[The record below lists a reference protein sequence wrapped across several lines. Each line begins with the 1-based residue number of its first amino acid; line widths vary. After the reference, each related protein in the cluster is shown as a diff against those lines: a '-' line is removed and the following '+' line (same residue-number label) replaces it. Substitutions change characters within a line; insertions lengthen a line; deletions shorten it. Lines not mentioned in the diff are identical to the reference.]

1 MNTKT
6 VKRGSKLV
14 YQVWLDTTKFTEAN
28 NIQYVGVSDTYD
40 ADKLD
45 VNAADIKAYDS
56 VTGADVTAKFDIKV
70 ENGTITATSKD
81 EFIKDKENIAPTIFD
96 NSLKTMI
103 NNVCTDIYT
112 YQLKNIHYLCLNDY
126 FGELISRHKIILKEI
141 HQVYFKAN
149 MWLEITKD
157 KQYILKWD
165 TLI

>member
-1 MNTKT
+1 MIKT
-6 VKRGSKLV
+6 NNFINFLKIKPLNINLGDEYIIESYKHNVSRQNSILIDFTPFALGFYLKSK
-14 YQVWLDTTKFTEAN
+14 
-28 NIQYVGVSDTYD
+28 
-40 ADKLD
+40 D
-45 VNAADIKAYDS
+45 VNITIK
-56 VTGADVTAKFDIKV
+56 
-70 ENGTITATSKD
+70 ITELNNYKI
-81 EFIKDKENIAPTIFD
+81 IKDKENIALTIFD

>member
-1 MNTKT
+1 MIKTNDFINFLKIKPLNMTLGDEYIVESYKHNVSRQNSILIDNTP
-6 VKRGSKLV
+6 
-14 YQVWLDTTKFTEAN
+14 FTLGFYLKNKDINITIKITELN
-28 NIQYVGVSDTYD
+28 NYKI
-40 ADKLD
+40 
-45 VNAADIKAYDS
+45 
-56 VTGADVTAKFDIKV
+56 
-70 ENGTITATSKD
+70 
-81 EFIKDKENIAPTIFD
+81 IKDKENIAPTIFD
-96 NSLKTMI
+96 NSLKTMV
-103 NNVCTDIYT
+103 NNVCIDIYT

>member
-1 MNTKT
+1 MIKT
-6 VKRGSKLV
+6 NNFINFLKIKPLNINLGDEYIIESYKHNVSRQNSILIDFTPFALGFYLKSK
-14 YQVWLDTTKFTEAN
+14 
-28 NIQYVGVSDTYD
+28 
-40 ADKLD
+40 D
-45 VNAADIKAYDS
+45 VNII
-56 VTGADVTAKFDIKV
+56 IKV
-70 ENGTITATSKD
+70 TELNNYKI
-81 EFIKDKENIAPTIFD
+81 IKDKENIAPTIFD

>member
-1 MNTKT
+1 MIKT
-6 VKRGSKLV
+6 NNFINFLKIKPLNINLGDEYIIESYKYNVSQQNSILINFTPFALGFYLKSK
-14 YQVWLDTTKFTEAN
+14 
-28 NIQYVGVSDTYD
+28 
-40 ADKLD
+40 D
-45 VNAADIKAYDS
+45 VNI
-56 VTGADVTAKFDIKV
+56 TIKV
-70 ENGTITATSKD
+70 TELNNYKI
-81 EFIKDKENIAPTIFD
+81 IKDKENIAPTIFD

-103 NNVCTDIYT
+103 NNVCIDIYT

>member
-1 MNTKT
+1 MIKTNDFINFLKIKPLNITLGDEYIVESYKHKVLRQNSILIDNTPFTLGFYLK
-6 VKRGSKLV
+6 SK
-14 YQVWLDTTKFTEAN
+14 DI
-28 NIQYVGVSDTYD
+28 NIT
-40 ADKLD
+40 
-45 VNAADIKAYDS
+45 
-56 VTGADVTAKFDIKV
+56 IKV
-70 ENGTITATSKD
+70 TELNNYKI
-81 EFIKDKENIAPTIFD
+81 IKDKENIAPTIFD

>member
-1 MNTKT
+1 MIKTNNFINFLKIKPLNINLGDEYIIESYKHNVSRQNSILIDNTPFILGFYLK
-6 VKRGSKLV
+6 SK
-14 YQVWLDTTKFTEAN
+14 
-28 NIQYVGVSDTYD
+28 NINIT
-40 ADKLD
+40 
-45 VNAADIKAYDS
+45 
-56 VTGADVTAKFDIKV
+56 IKV
-70 ENGTITATSKD
+70 TELNNYKI
-81 EFIKDKENIAPTIFD
+81 IKDKENIAPTIFD
-96 NSLKTMI
+96 NSLKTII

>member
-1 MNTKT
+1 MIKT
-6 VKRGSKLV
+6 NDFINFLKIKPLNMTLGDEYIVESYKHNVSRQNSILI
-14 YQVWLDTTKFTEAN
+14 DNISFTLGFYLKNKDINITIKITELN
-28 NIQYVGVSDTYD
+28 NYKI
-40 ADKLD
+40 
-45 VNAADIKAYDS
+45 
-56 VTGADVTAKFDIKV
+56 
-70 ENGTITATSKD
+70 
-81 EFIKDKENIAPTIFD
+81 IKDKENIAPTIFD
-96 NSLKTMI
+96 NSLKTMV
-103 NNVCTDIYT
+103 NNVCIDIYT

>member
-1 MNTKT
+1 MIKT
-6 VKRGSKLV
+6 NNFINFLKIKPLNINLGDEYIIESYKHNVSRQNSILID
-14 YQVWLDTTKFTEAN
+14 YTPFTLGFYLKN
-28 NIQYVGVSDTYD
+28 KDINIT
-40 ADKLD
+40 
-45 VNAADIKAYDS
+45 
-56 VTGADVTAKFDIKV
+56 IKV
-70 ENGTITATSKD
+70 TELNNYKI
-81 EFIKDKENIAPTIFD
+81 IKDKENIAPTIFD

>member
-1 MNTKT
+1 MIKT
-6 VKRGSKLV
+6 NNFINFLKIKPLNINLGDEYIIESYKYNVSRQNSILIDYTPFTLGFYLKSK
-14 YQVWLDTTKFTEAN
+14 DI
-28 NIQYVGVSDTYD
+28 NIT
-40 ADKLD
+40 
-45 VNAADIKAYDS
+45 
-56 VTGADVTAKFDIKV
+56 IKV
-70 ENGTITATSKD
+70 TELNNYKI
-81 EFIKDKENIAPTIFD
+81 IKDKENIAPTIFD

-149 MWLEITKD
+149 MWLEITKN

>member
-1 MNTKT
+1 MIKT
-6 VKRGSKLV
+6 NNFINFLKIKPLNINLGDEYIIESYKHNVSQQNSILINFTPFALGFYLKSK
-14 YQVWLDTTKFTEAN
+14 
-28 NIQYVGVSDTYD
+28 
-40 ADKLD
+40 D
-45 VNAADIKAYDS
+45 VNI
-56 VTGADVTAKFDIKV
+56 TIKV
-70 ENGTITATSKD
+70 TELNNYKI
-81 EFIKDKENIAPTIFD
+81 IKDKENIAPTIFD

-103 NNVCTDIYT
+103 NNVCIDIYT

>member
-1 MNTKT
+1 MIKT
-6 VKRGSKLV
+6 NNFINFLKIKPLNINLGDEYIIESYKHNVSRQNSILIDCTPFTLGFYLKSK
-14 YQVWLDTTKFTEAN
+14 DI
-28 NIQYVGVSDTYD
+28 NIT
-40 ADKLD
+40 
-45 VNAADIKAYDS
+45 
-56 VTGADVTAKFDIKV
+56 IKV
-70 ENGTITATSKD
+70 TELNNYKI
-81 EFIKDKENIAPTIFD
+81 IKDKENIAPIIFD

-126 FGELISRHKIILKEI
+126 FGKLISRHKIILKEI

>member
-1 MNTKT
+1 MIKT
-6 VKRGSKLV
+6 NNFINFLKIKPLNINLGDEYIIESYKHNVSRQNSILIDYTPFTLGFYLKRK
-14 YQVWLDTTKFTEAN
+14 DI
-28 NIQYVGVSDTYD
+28 NIT
-40 ADKLD
+40 
-45 VNAADIKAYDS
+45 
-56 VTGADVTAKFDIKV
+56 IKV
-70 ENGTITATSKD
+70 TELNNYKI
-81 EFIKDKENIAPTIFD
+81 IKDKENIAPTIFD

-103 NNVCTDIYT
+103 NNVCIDIYT

-149 MWLEITKD
+149 IWLEITKD

>member
-1 MNTKT
+1 MIKT
-6 VKRGSKLV
+6 NDFINFLKIKPLNMTLGDEYIVESYKHKVLRQDSILIDFTPFALGFYLKSK
-14 YQVWLDTTKFTEAN
+14 
-28 NIQYVGVSDTYD
+28 
-40 ADKLD
+40 D
-45 VNAADIKAYDS
+45 VNI
-56 VTGADVTAKFDIKV
+56 TIKV
-70 ENGTITATSKD
+70 TELNNYKI
-81 EFIKDKENIAPTIFD
+81 IKDKENIAPTIFD

>member
-1 MNTKT
+1 MIKTNNFINFLKIKPLNINLGDEYIIESYKHNVPRQNSILIDNTPFTLGFYLK
-6 VKRGSKLV
+6 SK
-14 YQVWLDTTKFTEAN
+14 
-28 NIQYVGVSDTYD
+28 NINIT
-40 ADKLD
+40 
-45 VNAADIKAYDS
+45 
-56 VTGADVTAKFDIKV
+56 IKV
-70 ENGTITATSKD
+70 TELNNYKI
-81 EFIKDKENIAPTIFD
+81 IKDKENIAPTIFD

>member
-1 MNTKT
+1 MIKT
-6 VKRGSKLV
+6 NNFINFLKIKPLNINLGDEYIIESYKHNVSRQNSILIDYTPFTFGFYLKRK
-14 YQVWLDTTKFTEAN
+14 DI
-28 NIQYVGVSDTYD
+28 NIT
-40 ADKLD
+40 
-45 VNAADIKAYDS
+45 
-56 VTGADVTAKFDIKV
+56 IKV
-70 ENGTITATSKD
+70 TELNNYKI
-81 EFIKDKENIAPTIFD
+81 IKDKENIAPTIFD

-103 NNVCTDIYT
+103 NNVCIDIYT

-149 MWLEITKD
+149 IWLEITKD